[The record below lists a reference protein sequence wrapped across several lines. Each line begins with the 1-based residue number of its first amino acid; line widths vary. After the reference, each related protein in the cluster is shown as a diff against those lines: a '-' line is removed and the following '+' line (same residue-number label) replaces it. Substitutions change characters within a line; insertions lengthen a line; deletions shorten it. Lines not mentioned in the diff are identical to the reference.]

1 MAIAAAIAAAAVEVV
16 VSDKSK
22 LKSIPFTAY
31 AKAAATC
38 ALASP
43 MGYASLKYI
52 SFPMHILVKSSKP
65 GESSYNLSDRTCVA
79 DNFISIVSLLFVM
92 TYAQFP

>member
-1 MAIAAAIAAAAVEVV
+1 MAAAAAFSAAAVELVIA
-16 VSDKSK
+16 DKSTEK
-22 LKSIPFTAY
+22 LIPFTTY
-31 AKAAATC
+31 WKAALTC

-65 GESSYNLSDRTCVA
+65 GGK
-79 DNFISIVSLLFVM
+79 LFVA
-92 TYAQFP
+92 TRYI